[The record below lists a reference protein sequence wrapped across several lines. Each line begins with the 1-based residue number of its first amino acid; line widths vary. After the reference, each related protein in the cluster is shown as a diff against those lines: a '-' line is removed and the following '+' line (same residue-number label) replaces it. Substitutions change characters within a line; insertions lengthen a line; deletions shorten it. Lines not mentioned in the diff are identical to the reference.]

1 MRWEIFMVMKVQVV
15 LFFVTTPSSNVIGSQ
30 HFRWPC
36 CLYLHG
42 KVNSDMKGTLI
53 WGGSIRGLG
62 SVEANTAGRA
72 GQVES
77 PFLTDRDR
85 IRWCSLQGPT
95 R

>member
-15 LFFVTTPSSNVIGSQ
+15 LFCVMTPSSILVGYQ
-30 HFRWPC
+30 HFRWLC
-36 CLYLHG
+36 CLYLQG
-42 KVNSDMKGTLI
+42 KVNSVMKVTLI
-53 WGGSIRGLG
+53 WGGSIRGLE
-62 SVEANTAGRA
+62 SVEANNAGRM
-72 GQVES
+72 GQVKN